1 MHFDINEL
9 INNLSN
15 GEGVEK
21 QASEAEVVAA
31 PSVAD
36 DLRAVLM
43 TKSAAT
49 IQEEAGDLG
58 RQLARRIMEK
68 AASENP
74 VVSEV
79 VVGDNL
85 SALTASVE
93 ATLIKEAEEIASQP
107 NIANSDNAAL
117 AASQEQVNHTAE
129 QSGGTVEAQTVETI
143 QKGLSTP
150 SATATSEDLVR
161 KVEDNS
167 EDANMQKAAAVKE
180 LVAQG
185 HSFYDA
191 ADLVA
196 AADGELQKEAALAEL
211 TAEGYS
217 FDEATSLIKA
227 ASESF
232 VAPEVEITKEAAMSD
247 FLGQGFSFDEAVNMV
262 KEAGLSDVLKGT
274 ASKIVSAVGNSP
286 ALSGAAQKV
295 GAAASK
301 MASSTKGAAQKVG
314 AAASSLSNGTKG
326 AIAGGAG
333 ATAAALAFTPKPSMT
348 KQAALVELMD
358 AGYTYTQALAT
369 VQA

>member
-1 MHFDINEL
+1 MSFDINEL
-9 INNLSN
+9 INNLSI

-21 QASEAEVVAA
+21 QASEAEVVAT

-36 DLRAVLM
+36 DLRSVLM
-43 TKSAAT
+43 TKSAST
-49 IQEEAGDLG
+49 IREEADDLG

-74 VVSEV
+74 TVSEV
-79 VVGDNL
+79 VAGDNL
-85 SALTASVE
+85 SALAASVE
-93 ATLIKEAEEIASQP
+93 SALIKEAEAVSPQP
-107 NIANSDNAAL
+107 HVANADNAAL
-117 AASQEQVNHTAE
+117 AAAQGQVDQAAE

-161 KVEDNS
+161 KVEDKS

-185 HSFYDA
+185 HSFSDA

-196 AADGELQKEAALAEL
+196 VADSELQKEAAFKEL

-232 VAPEVEITKEAAMSD
+232 AEPELAMTKEAAMSD
-247 FLGQGFSFDEAVNMV
+247 LLSQGVAFSDAVNMI
-262 KEAGLSDVLKGT
+262 KEAGAVSVVKTVAKGAGLSRKQ
-274 ASKIVSAVGNSP
+274 I
-286 ALSGAAQKV
+286 GAAV
-295 GAAASK
+295 
-301 MASSTKGAAQKVG
+301 
-314 AAASSLSNGTKG
+314 
-326 AIAGGAG
+326 AGGAAVVGG
-333 ATAAALAFTPKPSMT
+333 AVGAKKSMT
-348 KQAALVELMD
+348 KEAALKELMD
-358 AGYTYTQALAT
+358 SGYTFTEALEAIQA
-369 VQA
+369 

>member
-9 INNLSN
+9 INNLSA
-15 GEGVEK
+15 GDGVEK
-21 QASEAEVVAA
+21 QASEAEVVAT
-31 PSVAD
+31 PTVAD

-43 TKSAAT
+43 TKSAST

-74 VVSEV
+74 VASDV
-79 VVGDNL
+79 VAGDNL

-93 ATLIKEAEEIASQP
+93 ATLIKEAEAVSPQP
-107 NIANSDNAAL
+107 NVANTDNASL
-117 AASQEQVNHTAE
+117 AAAQDQVNHVAE

-143 QKGLSTP
+143 QKGLNTP
-150 SATATSEDLVR
+150 SATASSEDMVP
-161 KVEDNS
+161 KVEDS
-167 EDANMQKAAAVKE
+167 NMQKAAAVSE

-196 AADGELQKEAALAEL
+196 VADGELQKEAAFVEL

-227 ASESF
+227 ASDSF
-232 VAPEVEITKEAAMSD
+232 AEPETEITKEAAMADLLS
-247 FLGQGFSFDEAVNMV
+247 QGVAFGDAVNMI
-262 KEAGLSDVLKGT
+262 KEAGIVGGMVGAVKKEVGQLSKDVGRYNSLRKINPKMANIQGKSM
-274 ASKIVSAVGNSP
+274 ASNAVKRNKIPLAVAG
-286 ALSGAAQKV
+286 
-295 GAAASK
+295 GAAATGT
-301 MASSTKGAAQKVG
+301 AVG
-314 AAASSLSNGTKG
+314 ASK
-326 AIAGGAG
+326 
-333 ATAAALAFTPKPSMT
+333 SMT
-348 KQAALVELMD
+348 KEAALQELMD
-358 AGYTYTQALAT
+358 SGYTFTQALAT